1 MSAELEDIHEE
12 CGIFGVWGHS
22 DAARLTYFGLH
33 ALQHRG
39 QEGAGIVSNDNG
51 HLIGHRGTGLLTQV
65 FSDEREIERLKGD
78 KAIGHVRYATAGS
91 GGTDNI
97 QPFIF
102 RFHDGDMALCHNGNL
117 TNCPSLRRKLE
128 DEGAIFHSNSDTEV
142 LMHLIRRSSKPTFM
156 DKLKEALNT
165 VHGGFAYL
173 IMTEHAMIGALDPNG
188 FRPLSLGRMTNGA
201 YVLASETCALD
212 TVGAELVRDIRPGEI
227 VVVDDDGYRIDRY
240 TDQTQL
246 AICSMEFIYFAR
258 PDSNIYGVN
267 VHSAR
272 KRMGARLAQESPV
285 DAVLASETCALDTV
299 GAELVRDI
307 RPGEIVV
314 VDDDGYRIDRYTDQT
329 QLAIC
334 SMEFIYF
341 ARPDSNIYGVNVHSA
356 RKRMGARLAQESP
369 VDADM
374 VIAVPNSSLSAASGY
389 SEEAGLPN
397 EMGLI
402 KNQYVAR
409 TFIQPTQEL
418 REQGVRMKLSAVRG
432 VVKGKRV
439 VVIDDSIVRGTTSK
453 RIVQMLKEAGAAE
466 VHMRISSP
474 PLKYPCFYGI
484 DISTTKEL
492 IAAKK
497 SVDEIR
503 DYIGADSL
511 AFLSLDGLVES
522 IGLGADAPYGGLC
535 VAYFNGDYP
544 TALDDYEA
552 DFLKS
557 LTPEDRVRLPE
568 FALYKSKYEG
578 NEYTTTSS
586 QEEH

>member
-12 CGIFGVWGHS
+12 CGIFGVWGHP
-22 DAARLTYFGLH
+22 DASRLTYFGLH

-51 HLIGHRGTGLLTQV
+51 HLIGHRGLGLLTQV
-65 FSDEREIERLKGD
+65 FGDEREIERLKGNC
-78 KAIGHVRYATAGS
+78 AIGHVRYATAGS
-91 GGTDNI
+91 GTTDNI

-102 RFHDGDMALCHNGNL
+102 LCHNGNL

-142 LMHLIRRSSKPTFM
+142 LMHLIRRSMQRTFM

-173 IMTEHAMIGALDPNG
+173 LMTEDAMIGALDPNG
-188 FRPLSLGRMTNGA
+188 FRPLSLGKMKNGA

-212 TVGAELVRDIRPGEI
+212 VVGAELVRNIRPGEI
-227 VVVDDDGYRIDRY
+227 VVVNDHGYKIVQY
-240 TDQTQL
+240 TNNTQL
-246 AICSMEFIYFAR
+246 AICSMEYIYFAR
-258 PDSNIYGVN
+258 PDSDIYGVN

-272 KRMGARLAQESPV
+272 KRMGARLAAESPV
-285 DAVLASETCALDTV
+285 E
-299 GAELVRDI
+299 
-307 RPGEIVV
+307 
-314 VDDDGYRIDRYTDQT
+314 
-329 QLAIC
+329 
-334 SMEFIYF
+334 
-341 ARPDSNIYGVNVHSA
+341 
-356 RKRMGARLAQESP
+356 
-369 VDADM
+369 ADM
-374 VIAVPNSSLSAASGY
+374 VIGVPNSSLSAASGY
-389 SEEAGLPN
+389 AEAAGLPN

-418 REQGVRMKLSAVRG
+418 REQGVRMKLSAVRS

-439 VVIDDSIVRGTTSK
+439 IVIDDSIVRGTTSK
-453 RIVQMLKEAGAAE
+453 RIVQLLKEAGAAE

-492 IAAKK
+492 IAAKM
-497 SVDEIR
+497 SVEEIR
-503 DYIGADSL
+503 EYIGADSL
-511 AFLSLDGLVES
+511 AYLSLDGLVES
-522 IGLGADAPYGGLC
+522 IGLNADAPYGGLC

-568 FALYKSKYEG
+568 FALYKSKYIG
-578 NEYTTTSS
+578 NEYNTV
-586 QEEH
+586 QPDAE

>member
-12 CGIFGVWGHS
+12 CGIFGVWGHP

-39 QEGAGIVSNDNG
+39 QEGAGIVSNDHG
-51 HLIGHRGTGLLTQV
+51 HLIGHRGLGLLTQV
-65 FSDEREIERLKGD
+65 FSDEREIQRLRGD
-78 KAIGHVRYATAGS
+78 RAIGHVRYATAGS
-91 GGTDNI
+91 GSTDNI

-102 RFHDGDMALCHNGNL
+102 RFSDGDMALAHNGNL
-117 TNCPSLRRKLE
+117 TNCPTLRRELE
-128 DEGAIFHSNSDTEV
+128 SQGAIFRSNSDTEV
-142 LMHLIRRSSKPTFM
+142 LMHLIRRSEQPTFV

-173 IMTEHAMIGALDPNG
+173 LMTENAMIGALDPNG

-212 TVGAELVRDIRPGEI
+212 IVGAELVRDIRPGEI
-227 VVVDDDGYRIDRY
+227 VVVDDDGYRID
-240 TDQTQL
+240 T
-246 AICSMEFIYFAR
+246 
-258 PDSNIYGVN
+258 
-267 VHSAR
+267 
-272 KRMGARLAQESPV
+272 
-285 DAVLASETCALDTV
+285 
-299 GAELVRDI
+299 
-307 RPGEIVV
+307 
-314 VDDDGYRIDRYTDQT
+314 YTDQT

-389 SEEAGLPN
+389 SEAAHLPN

-418 REQGVRMKLSAVRG
+418 REQGVRMKLAAVRG
-432 VVKGKRV
+432 VVSGKRV
-439 VVIDDSIVRGTTSK
+439 VVVDDSIVRGTTSK
-453 RIVQMLKEAGAAE
+453 RLVQLLREAGASE

-497 SVDEIR
+497 SVEEIR
-503 DYIGADSL
+503 EFIGADTL
-511 AFLSLDGLVES
+511 AFLSLDGLIES
-522 IGLGADAPYGGLC
+522 IGLNADAPYGGLC

-544 TALDDYEA
+544 TALDDYEQE
-552 DFLKS
+552 FLAS
-557 LTPEDRVRLPE
+557 PDPGGPCAPPEVRTGQERLPGQRV
-568 FALYKSKYEG
+568 LLSEG
-578 NEYTTTSS
+578 AQARRVAAQAVVRSTAPSS
-586 QEEH
+586 SSHRLSATQPTIAAAAAPRKGDHAQSV